1 MRHFYNATKFP
12 ACQYSCPTLTT
23 HLGMLPTS
31 QIASP
36 ENLALESH
44 PASANFTRKNGL
56 HPLSG
61 CLFLFTLLTKCAI
74 LIFVGR

>member
-1 MRHFYNATKFP
+1 MRCFYNATKFP

-23 HLGMLPTS
+23 RLGMPPTS

-44 PASANFTRKNGL
+44 PASANFTCKNGF

-61 CLFLFTLLTKCAI
+61 LPFSLYI
-74 LIFVGR
+74 VG